1 MLNYLF
7 NTLQELNFPGA
18 RLFGY
23 TSFRALCAIVL
34 ALMISTVFGEY
45 FIRYFRKRQI
55 SETLRDLDKN
65 NLKKGVPTMGG
76 IIIIVAV
83 LIPCLLLG
91 RLENIYM
98 LLLLITTVWLGIVGF
113 ADDYIKTFKKNKDGL
128 PGKIKVLAQVVLGLI
143 IGITLYLSPQAVMRE
158 NISVEV
164 GKNQIEVQH
173 RSTPEKLNKTTIPFI
188 KNHNFDYNAIFA
200 FCGKYANA
208 AGWIFFV
215 IVTIF
220 IVTAVS
226 NGANLNDGMDGMLA
240 GNAAIMGVA
249 LALLAYVS
257 SHVGWAEYLNIMFLP
272 GSEEVVIFSFA
283 FIGALIGF
291 LWYNSFPAQVFMGDT
306 GSLTIGGIIAVIAI
320 LLHKEILLVLLCGIF
335 VAENLSVI
343 MQTAYFKQGK
353 KKGVRQ
359 RLFRCAPLHHHYSI
373 TDDKLDSTS
382 TYFFKGP
389 EKPMHEAK
397 ITIRFWI
404 VTIVMAAITIM
415 TLKIR

>member
-7 NTLQELNFPGA
+7 NILQQIDFPGA

-23 TSFRALCAIVL
+23 TSFRALTAVVL
-34 ALMISTVFGEY
+34 ALLISTIFGEY
-45 FIRYFRKRQI
+45 FIRFFRKRQI
-55 SETLRDLDKN
+55 SETLRDMDKT

-83 LIPCLLLG
+83 VVPCLLLG
-91 RLENIYM
+91 RLDNIYM
-98 LLLLITTVWLGIVGF
+98 LLLIITTVWLGLVGF
-113 ADDYIKTFKKNKDGL
+113 ADDYIKTFKKNKEGL
-128 PGKIKVLAQVVLGLI
+128 PGKFKVMAQVALGLI

-158 NISVEV
+158 NISVQV
-164 GKNQIEVQH
+164 SKDHIEVQH
-173 RSTPEKLNKTTIPFI
+173 RATPEKLNKTTIPFI
-188 KNHNFDYNAIFA
+188 KNHNFDYNAIFS
-200 FCGKYANA
+200 FCGEYANA

-240 GNAAIMGVA
+240 GNAAIMGVT
-249 LALLAYVS
+249 LAILAYVS

-272 GSEEVVIFSFA
+272 GSEEVVIFTFA

-306 GSLTIGGIIAVIAI
+306 GSLTIGGIIAVTAI
-320 LLHKEILLVLLCGIF
+320 LLHKEILLVLICGIF

-343 MQTAYFKQGK
+343 LQTAYFKQGK

-382 TYFFKGP
+382 KYLFKGP
-389 EKPMHEAK
+389 KTPMHESK
-397 ITIRFWI
+397 ITFRFWI
-404 VTIVMAAITIM
+404 VTIIMAAITLM

>member
-1 MLNYLF
+1 MLNYIF
-7 NTLQELNFPGA
+7 NILQEMNFPGA

-23 TSFRALCAIVL
+23 TSFRALTAIVL
-34 ALMISTVFGEY
+34 ALLISTIFGEY

-55 SETLRDLDKN
+55 SETLRELDKT

-76 IIIIVAV
+76 IIIIVAI
-83 LIPCLLLG
+83 LIPCILIG
-91 RLENIYM
+91 RLDNIYM
-98 LLLLITTVWLGIVGF
+98 LLLIISTVWLGIVGF
-113 ADDYIKTFKKNKDGL
+113 ADDYIKTFKKNKEGL
-128 PGKIKVLAQVVLGLI
+128 PGKIKVLTQVALGLL

-164 GKNQIEVQH
+164 EKDRIEVQH

-188 KNHNFDYNAIFA
+188 KNHNFDYNSIFS

-240 GNAAIMGVA
+240 GNAAIMGVT
-249 LALLAYVS
+249 LATLAYVS

-306 GSLTIGGIIAVIAI
+306 GSLTIGGIIAVMAI
-320 LLHKEILLVLLCGIF
+320 LLHKEILLVLICGIF

-343 MQTAYFKQGK
+343 LQTAYFKQGK

-373 TDDKLDSTS
+373 PDEKLDKTS
-382 TYFFKGP
+382 KYLFKGP
-389 EKPMHEAK
+389 KTPMHESK

-404 VTIVMAAITIM
+404 VTIIMAAITLM